1 MQLLTC
7 AYVTK
12 PTLLPTLL
20 PHFGYSSSL
29 LAELFVFDSVNLVDS
44 VDSGMAVFQ
53 PHEHAALVRR
63 AFCLAQRNRVDELS
77 KVMAQLEDAVDT
89 NGIEIDINLDKLRC
103 ILDVAIVND
112 HPAVVCALMSGFYF
126 QFAQWWCATTAFLT
140 HLLRSVPSQNH
151 AVARYLLDANARVD
165 EPTLF
170 GSHRKHR
177 GAGVNPVIAKAA
189 SVHQLISPLLR
200 AIADLTEAEFTLVSG
215 TRSYWASVAVLLR
228 CKAPVD
234 KQIARGPTFE
244 RLTPL
249 AIVLRRGKVE
259 GEVEGAVEGAE
270 HATAFLLRKMAT
282 RLLVAKARVD
292 LLTPS
297 DQTCLQALLKLT

>member
-44 VDSGMAVFQ
+44 VDSVDLGMAVFQ
-53 PHEHAALVRR
+53 PHEQAALVRR

-89 NGIEIDINLDKLRC
+89 NGIEIDNPDKLRC

-151 AVARYLLDANARVD
+151 AVTRYLLDANACVD
-165 EPTLF
+165 RPTLF
-170 GSHRKHR
+170 SNGRKPR
-177 GAGVNPVIAKAA
+177 VNPVIAKAA
-189 SVHQLISPLLR
+189 SVHQLISPLNQ

-297 DQTCLQALLKLT
+297 DQSCLQALVKLA